1 MHLSNSVTDEWAV
14 IYLAR
19 DLEQKE
25 AQPDE
30 TEKLAIKKLP
40 FDEAVR
46 MIEDGQITDA
56 MAIAAIQKIQLLV
69 YQGKLKR

>member
-19 DLEQKE
+19 GLEQQE

-30 TEKLAIKKLP
+30 TEKLVVKKIP
-40 FDEAVR
+40 FDEVVR
-46 MIEDGQITDA
+46 MIEDGLITDA
-56 MAIAAIQKIQLLV
+56 MAVAAIQKIQLLV